1 MDLIKDIPVTV
12 RAVLGRTR
20 MTIDHI
26 LRLGPGHIVEL
37 DSIHGEPIDIYA
49 NDTFIARGEVVVVGE
64 QFGIRVT
71 EIASPQDRIESVR

>member
-1 MDLIKDIPVTV
+1 
-12 RAVLGRTR
+12 

-26 LRLGPGHIVEL
+26 LRLGPGNIVEL
-37 DSIHGEPIDIYA
+37 DSIHGEPIEIYA

-71 EIASPQDRIESVR
+71 EIASPQDRIVSVR